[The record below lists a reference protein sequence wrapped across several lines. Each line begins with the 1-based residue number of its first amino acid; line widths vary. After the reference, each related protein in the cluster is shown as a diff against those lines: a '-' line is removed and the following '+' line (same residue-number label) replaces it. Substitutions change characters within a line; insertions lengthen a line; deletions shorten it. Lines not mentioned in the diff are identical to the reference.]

1 MFVVELKF
9 DTIPSSVKVI
19 PVTPLLLPKLKALF
33 EVDLSIS
40 VVAVLVG
47 FVKIFTKPLHTVNIF
62 NPPELTLVILFNISA
77 VPSNGALLLYAPL
90 VIAEIVAEGLF
101 KLVGKPQIPVKVIFV
116 AVAVIDAKPA
126 RPNAKRFVVA
136 PPIASVPA
144 LPVSILFVFT
154 APARFIV
161 VPVIFAVVAPA
172 PPNDRVVEFVVP
184 MLNSPAVALSKD
196 VVVILFTDALR
207 ADKLRMDTLFMETL
221 LAVILFTDA
230 LRADKLRTDTLLMDA
245 LLAVILFTDVL
256 SADKLR
262 MDTLFME
269 TLFAVIADTDIF
281 NADKL
286 RMDTLNADK
295 FIADKFTEDKFT
307 FEILV
312 TLAYEPVIF
321 VKLTL
326 VTDKF

>member
-207 ADKLRMDTLFMETL
+207 ADKLR
-221 LAVILFTDA
+221 
-230 LRADKLRTDTLLMDA
+230 TDTLLMDA